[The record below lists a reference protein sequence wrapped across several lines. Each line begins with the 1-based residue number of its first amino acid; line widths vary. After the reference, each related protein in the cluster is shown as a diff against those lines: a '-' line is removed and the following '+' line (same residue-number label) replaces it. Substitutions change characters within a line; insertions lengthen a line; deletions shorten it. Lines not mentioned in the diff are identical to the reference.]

1 MANSEQFKKNAGD
14 AAQQAKE
21 AAQQAKEKAGQ
32 LAHDNRDKFAGV
44 LGKLTSKI
52 DEKTQ
57 GKYHDKLAKAQD
69 AALKGADKLAEQR
82 PHDADGGDA
91 PGATGEAPGATGEVP
106 GATGDVP
113 PTDPEQ
119 GPPPPSH
126 F

>member
-21 AAQQAKEKAGQ
+21 RAGQ

-44 LGKLTSKI
+44 LGKLASKI

-57 GKYHDKLAKAQD
+57 GKYHDKIEKAQD

-82 PHDADGGDA
+82 PHEAEGDTAA
-91 PGATGEAPGATGEVP
+91 PGSAAPEAPASGEGTGTGEVP
-106 GATGDVP
+106 P
-113 PTDPEQ
+113 NDPEQ

-126 F
+126 I

>member
-1 MANSEQFKKNAGD
+1 MPNTDDFKKNAGD

-21 AAQQAKEKAGQ
+21 KAGK

-57 GKYHDKLAKAQD
+57 GKYHDKLEKAQD

-82 PHDADGGDA
+82 PDAGD
-91 PGATGEAPGATGEVP
+91 GEAPTPPAP
-106 GATGDVP
+106 GQT
-113 PTDPEQ
+113 
-119 GPPPPSH
+119 PPPGV
-126 F
+126 